1 MTYDNDPDRE
11 PRLSDPVVRGDE
23 QSGMTMMGIVAAIA
37 VALIVG
43 LVYFNM
49 GDENSSTATDTNTSS
64 GVTTGSSPPSP
75 ASRGEKC
82 SAEVS
87 EPGRYFQVRLWLRK
101 APAGIAQSGLSVFDP
116 SVLAAGAQSWFWQLT
131 QRYNRKTLSLFGS
144 TMCE

>member
-49 GDENSSTATDTNTSS
+49 GDETSSTATYTNTSS
-64 GVTTGSSPPSP
+64 GVTAGSSPPSP
-75 ASRGEKC
+75 PSG
-82 SAEVS
+82 
-87 EPGRYFQVRLWLRK
+87 GDK
-101 APAGIAQSGLSVFDP
+101 AAPQTGKQP
-116 SVLAAGAQSWFWQLT
+116 
-131 QRYNRKTLSLFGS
+131 
-144 TMCE
+144 

>member
-11 PRLSDPVVRGDE
+11 PRLSDPVVRSDE

-49 GDENSSTATDTNTSS
+49 GDENSSTATNTSP

-75 ASRGEKC
+75 ANPGEK
-82 SAEVS
+82 SAPKE
-87 EPGRYFQVRLWLRK
+87 
-101 APAGIAQSGLSVFDP
+101 
-116 SVLAAGAQSWFWQLT
+116 
-131 QRYNRKTLSLFGS
+131 
-144 TMCE
+144 